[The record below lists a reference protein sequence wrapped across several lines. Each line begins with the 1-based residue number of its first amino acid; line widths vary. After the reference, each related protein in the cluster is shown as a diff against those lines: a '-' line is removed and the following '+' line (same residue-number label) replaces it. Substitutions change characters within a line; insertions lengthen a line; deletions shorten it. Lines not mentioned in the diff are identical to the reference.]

1 MIKNKINIGIFPW
14 MLYIA
19 MFVHT
24 IYVYMV
30 QHPSFVHSDESLLFV
45 IVLIVFWIERRSI
58 IATINENNYGYVTYG
73 IIIFIIGLFIGFVGQ
88 SYPIL
93 YFELWGLII
102 MATGMVMTLSKKE
115 YIKSALFIGIS
126 GTALIILGKVA
137 PEILSSELAVGIA
150 AITAKVLS
158 VTVLPVV
165 SNGVKL
171 YFGPYT
177 AEVTHACSGMNS
189 IFSLLALSVLY
200 LLKGITRKLWH
211 ICVLLILVI
220 PVAIVTNI
228 MRVVI
233 LVLITFYAGNIY
245 AQGIYHDIAG
255 VFVFIIALFIM
266 VLIDQVLFHL
276 GEKIKMH

>member
-1 MIKNKINIGIFPW
+1 MNKLRINAAIFPW
-14 MLYIA
+14 IVYIY
-19 MFVHT
+19 MFIHAV
-24 IYVYMV
+24 YVYMV

-45 IVLIVFWIERRSI
+45 IALIVFWIERRSI
-58 IATINENNYGYVTYG
+58 IATINEKNYGYVTYG
-73 IIIFIIGLFIGFVGQ
+73 VIIFFFGLFICMVGQ

-102 MATGMVMTLSKKE
+102 MATGMVMALSKKE

-150 AITAKVLS
+150 AITAKILS
-158 VTVLPVV
+158 VTILPVV
-165 SNGVKL
+165 SSGVKL

-189 IFSLLALSVLY
+189 IFSLLALSILY
-200 LLKGITRKLWH
+200 LRKGITRKLWQ
-211 ICVLLILVI
+211 ICMLLILVI

-228 MRVVI
+228 LRVVI

-255 VFVFIIALFIM
+255 VLVFIIALFIM
-266 VLIDQVLFHL
+266 VLLDQMLLHL
-276 GEKIKMH
+276 GEKIKIH